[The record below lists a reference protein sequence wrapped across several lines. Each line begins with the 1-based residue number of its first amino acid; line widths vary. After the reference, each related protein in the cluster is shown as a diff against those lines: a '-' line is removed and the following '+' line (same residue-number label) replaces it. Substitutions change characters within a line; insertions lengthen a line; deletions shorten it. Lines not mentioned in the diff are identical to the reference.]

1 MTVNYHHTGAPS
13 SSFGSVVYNG
23 APVHSKAPLPPSSSS
38 SAMPPTTSSY
48 SVWHNKYYS
57 NAVVGRSKKDST
69 TKLVSM
75 YKPRLY
81 SFGNKKSNKLA
92 FTGTT
97 HRSPKA
103 SSVVK
108 NEPCTSSG
116 NQGSGEGQDTA
127 VEA

>member
-1 MTVNYHHTGAPS
+1 
-13 SSFGSVVYNG
+13 
-23 APVHSKAPLPPSSSS
+23 
-38 SAMPPTTSSY
+38 MPPTTSSY

-92 FTGTT
+92 FTGT

-103 SSVVK
+103 LSVVK
-108 NEPCTSSG
+108 IEPYASSG
-116 NQGSGEGQDTA
+116 DQGSGKGQDTA
-127 VEA
+127 VEPVKEPEKPRVIQCKCC

>member
-1 MTVNYHHTGAPS
+1 
-13 SSFGSVVYNG
+13 
-23 APVHSKAPLPPSSSS
+23 
-38 SAMPPTTSSY
+38 MPPTTSSY

-92 FTGTT
+92 FTGT

-108 NEPCTSSG
+108 IEPCTSSG
-116 NQGSGEGQDTA
+116 NQGRA
-127 VEA
+127 VERDRIQR